1 MAAVGVCRR
10 GMHRMSRP
18 LRRGRRGIRDRL
30 PEAAPP
36 LSSPPFARAAARQTS
51 RFAPCVRGLRR
62 LRSAPLE
69 PPDAASSAL
78 SFREAG
84 AWVPRGGPRTGK
96 GRAPQG
102 GPYGSFRPAS
112 VPVRTSWAGD
122 GPYSPRSDRK
132 RSAEALLGR
141 ATGRTP
147 TVRHSRRGEER
158 GPRGERRIGR
168 RETLRVSAAVGRP
181 RTGPSSATQ
190 SGATQS
196 CQQDWYGGPPSRFR
210 PPHGGPR
217 RAPGDCLKQK
227 GSGVV
232 PWWCRLASHL

>member
-1 MAAVGVCRR
+1 
-10 GMHRMSRP
+10 MHRMSRP

-69 PPDAASSAL
+69 PPDAASSAPQL
-78 SFREAG
+78 QGSRGLGPARRSENGEGESTAG
-84 AWVPRGGPRTGK
+84 RPLRFLPVCE
-96 GRAPQG
+96 RAG
-102 GPYGSFRPAS
+102 
-112 VPVRTSWAGD
+112 TN
-122 GPYSPRSDRK
+122 
-132 RSAEALLGR
+132 LLGR
-141 ATGRTP
+141 GWPLRSSSRSQALCQCPPGPHHRAHP
-147 TVRHSRRGEER
+147 VRAAVRHSRRGEER
-158 GPRGERRIGR
+158 GPRGEWRIGR
-168 RETLRVSAAVGRP
+168 RETLRVSAAVGQP

-210 PPHGGPR
+210 PPDGGPR

>member
-122 GPYSPRSDRK
+122 GPYGPRPDRK
-132 RSAEALLGR
+132 RSAETLLGR

-147 TVRHSRRGEER
+147 PVRRSRRGEER

-168 RETLRVSAAVGRP
+168 RETLRVCALRSGGLAPYLRLLLSPVLPSPAS
-181 RTGPSSATQ
+181 RTGTA
-190 SGATQS
+190 AL
-196 CQQDWYGGPPSRFR
+196 
-210 PPHGGPR
+210 PR
-217 RAPGDCLKQK
+217 AFG
-227 GSGVV
+227 
-232 PWWCRLASHL
+232 RLTAARVAHPETA